1 MNTEQTL
8 SIIKPDIIK
17 QNKIGKVISRFE
29 THGLKIKNMKM
40 LILSKDD
47 ARKFY
52 KEHKDKV
59 FFNEL
64 VNFISSGPLIV
75 QVLEG
80 DNAIMKNREIMG
92 HTNPKLANKGT
103 IRHDFASSIDEN
115 AVHGSDSAQSAKKEI
130 EFFFNK

>member
-1 MNTEQTL
+1 
-8 SIIKPDIIK
+8 
-17 QNKIGKVISRFE
+17 
-29 THGLKIKNMKM
+29 MKM
-40 LILSKDD
+40 LTLSKDD

-80 DNAIMKNREIMG
+80 EHAIMKNREIMG
-92 HTNPKLANKGT
+92 HTNPKLAKIGT

-130 EFFFNK
+130 EFFFK